1 MNILITGGN
10 GFLGSALAEKFYN
23 LDYKVSLLVRAESD
37 LRRIQDQIKNYFI
50 YKISKESD
58 LQNILSE
65 SKPDIIIHTAC
76 NYGRKNESLMS
87 IFDTNYRLGFLILNE
102 IHLLNKEIKFGLY
115 LHENLSISLA
125 LSIMF
130 IELMQNN
137 RKGYIDSS
145 INGMGRIPGNLCTE
159 LIMNFL
165 NIKSNKN
172 YDLKPIY
179 DVIDNPI
186 SGFKKKEPW
195 GYMPSYAITAYK
207 NTHRSYAEFLMKK
220 PDMSLNMLTDILDKL
235 KTTEEKEN
243 FSESVAEFYYKEI
256 VINND

>member
-1 MNILITGGN
+1 
-10 GFLGSALAEKFYN
+10 
-23 LDYKVSLLVRAESD
+23 
-37 LRRIQDQIKNYFI
+37 
-50 YKISKESD
+50 
-58 LQNILSE
+58 
-65 SKPDIIIHTAC
+65 
-76 NYGRKNESLMS
+76 
-87 IFDTNYRLGFLILNE
+87 
-102 IHLLNKEIKFGLY
+102 
-115 LHENLSISLA
+115 
-125 LSIMF
+125 
-130 IELMQNN
+130 
-137 RKGYIDSS
+137 
-145 INGMGRIPGNLCTE
+145 MGRIPGNLCTE